1 MTDVRNWLDF
11 AAAERFSEDGSEKN
25 YYSDSS
31 GKSGGQ
37 KAKLA
42 YTILASAIAYQYG
55 LAQDEDQART
65 FRFVVVDEAFS
76 KSDEKNAAYA
86 MDLFKQLNLQL
97 LVVTPLDKTHVVEPY
112 IAACHFVANTQDEND
127 SRVVNMTIQQYH
139 AQKAHFAALAQ
150 IPA

>member
-1 MTDVRNWLDF
+1 MARWQSARIDYWLQGRARHF
-11 AAAERFSEDGSEKN
+11 
-25 YYSDSS
+25 YSDSS

-55 LAQDEDQART
+55 LEQEGQRART

-76 KSDEKNAAYA
+76 KSDEDNARYA
-86 MDLFKQLNLQL
+86 MNLFKQLNLQL

-112 IAACHFVANTQDEND
+112 IASCHFVSNSVDEND
-127 SRVVNMTIQQYH
+127 SRVANLTIREYYE
-139 AQKAHFAALAQ
+139 QKTAFEQLAQ
-150 IPA
+150 AEA

>member
-1 MTDVRNWLDF
+1 MTDVRNWLEF
-11 AAAERFSEDGSEKN
+11 SAEERYREDDTIKN
-25 YYSDSS
+25 YYSDSA

-55 LAQDEDQART
+55 LGQENSALRT

-76 KSDEKNAAYA
+76 KSDETNARFA
-86 MDLFKQLNLQL
+86 MELFKRFDLQL

-112 IAACHFVANTQDEND
+112 IAACHFVTNNEEEND
-127 SRVVNMTIQQYH
+127 SRVYNLTIQQYFE
-139 AQKAHFAALAQ
+139 QKELVRAGALAR
-150 IPA
+150 